1 MHIMIIGAA
10 GMIGRK
16 LTERLAREGSL
27 NGTAIARLSLVDV
40 VPPSP
45 PVPTKLEVHC
55 ITSDLSQSG
64 KAYNLTRARP
74 DVIFHLAAIVSS
86 DAEANFE
93 KGYSINLD
101 GTRYLFEAIRV
112 ENEAAGYRPRLVFT
126 SSLAVFGQ
134 PLPDV
139 IPDDFVLAPLSSY
152 GTQKAICE
160 LLLGDYSRRGI
171 FDGIALRL
179 PTICVRPGK
188 PNKAA
193 SGFYSAIIREPLVGQ
208 EAVLPVPKD
217 LRHWFASPRSAVGA
231 LIHAASI
238 DLSGLGARRSV
249 NLPGVSATVGDQI
262 EALRRVA
269 GARAVSLIKEVPD
282 PDVLKI
288 VSSWPQA
295 FAAERAKKLG
305 FTAESSMDEII
316 RVHIDDEL
324 GGSLNHH

>member
-1 MHIMIIGAA
+1 MHIMILGAA

-16 LTERLAREGSL
+16 LCERLARAGNIS
-27 NGTAIARLSLVDV
+27 GTEITKLTLVDV
-40 VPPSP
+40 VPPSAP
-45 PVPTKLEVHC
+45 ADAAAEVES
-55 ITSDLSQSG
+55 ITSDPSQNG
-64 KAYNLTRARP
+64 EAQRLIKARP
-74 DVIFHLAAIVSS
+74 DVVFHLAAIVSS

-93 KGYSINLD
+93 KGYRVNLE
-101 GTRYLFEAIRV
+101 GSHRLFEAIRL
-112 ENEAAGYRPRLVFT
+112 EGGSAPYRPRVVFT
-126 SSLAVFGQ
+126 SSLAVFGR
-134 PLPDV
+134 PLPDE

-160 LLLGDYSRRGI
+160 LLLADYSRRGF

-193 SGFYSAIIREPLVGQ
+193 SGFYSAIIREPLLGE
-208 EAVLPVPKD
+208 EAVLPVSKE

-238 DLSGLGARRSV
+238 DLRELGSRRSV

-269 GARAVSLIKEVPD
+269 GDPAVNLIREVPD
-282 PDVLKI
+282 PVVLEI
-288 VSSWPQA
+288 VSSWPRA
-295 FAAERAKKLG
+295 FTAERAKRLG

-316 RVHIDDEL
+316 RVHIDDEQ
-324 GGSLNHH
+324 GGSLDQR

>member
-16 LTERLAREGSL
+16 LGDRLALQADLG
-27 NGTAIARLSLVDV
+27 GTTISKLTLVDV
-40 VPPSP
+40 VSPTPPA
-45 PVPTKLEVHC
+45 TKAEVDC
-55 ITSDLSQSG
+55 ITSDLSREG
-64 KAYNLTRARP
+64 EAKRLVKARP

-101 GTRYLFEAIRV
+101 GTRYLFEAIRA
-112 ENEAAGYRPRLVFT
+112 ESETSGYRPRVVFT

-134 PLPDV
+134 PLPEIITDN
-139 IPDDFVLAPLSSY
+139 FVLAPLSSY
-152 GTQKAICE
+152 GAQKAICE
-160 LLLGDYSRRGI
+160 LLLADYSRRGY

-193 SGFYSAIIREPLVGQ
+193 SGFYSGIIREPLVGQ
-208 EAVLPVPKD
+208 EAVLPVPKG
-217 LRHWFASPRSAVGA
+217 LRHWFASPKSAVGA

-238 DLSGLGARRSV
+238 DLSQLGARRSL

-269 GARAVSLIKEVPD
+269 GDKAVDLIKEVPD
-282 PDVLKI
+282 TAVLQI
-288 VSSWPQA
+288 VSSWPKA
-295 FAAERAKKLG
+295 FTAERAKKLG

-324 GGSLNHH
+324 GGSLDQH